1 MTTRTAGT
9 AEADGTGDDWRGW
22 REATADALYGPT
34 GFYRGPEGPAGH
46 FRTSVH
52 ASPLFAGAVARLLC
66 RVDEALGRP
75 SSLAFVDMAAGRGE
89 LVTGVLAA
97 LPADV
102 AARTRAYAVE
112 VAGRP
117 DGLDRR
123 IEWLAEPPCGV
134 TGLLFA
140 NEWLDNVPVDVAE
153 VDADGVARRVLVR
166 GDGTERLGEPVSG
179 ADAEWLARWWPLPGE
194 EGLRAEIG
202 LPRDSAWASAV
213 ATLERGLAVAADYAH
228 TRDTRPPFGTL
239 TGFREGRETA
249 PVPDG
254 SCDITSHVALDAC
267 ATAGDAGRIGGGA
280 GTEGDAGTGGGVQ
293 GGAGG
298 TGDGVQGGA
307 GTGSG
312 AGNTASRPGDTAC
325 GPGDAGRGEPHGR
338 DTGATGRD
346 TDGTTPHPGATAAGP
361 DATGTGTTHAGRD
374 TDGTA
379 PHSGDTAAAPDA
391 TGCRTAPTERESSG
405 TTPHPGATAVGP
417 DATGTGA
424 THAGRD
430 TDGTAHHS
438 GDTAAA
444 PGATGCRTTPTE
456 RQNSGTTPHPGA
468 TAAGPDA
475 TGPGATHAGRDT
487 GATGRGAAEPGR
499 GAGGVGCAPACTP
512 PGARL
517 LPQRDALRA
526 LGVTGTRPPLAL
538 ASTDPAAYVRALASA
553 SEAAELT
560 AAGGLGDFLWLLQP
574 VGPDAARLLVDVP
587 DDEEQ

>member
-1 MTTRTAGT
+1 
-9 AEADGTGDDWRGW
+9 
-22 REATADALYGPT
+22 
-34 GFYRGPEGPAGH
+34 
-46 FRTSVH
+46 VH

-75 SSLAFVDMAAGRGE
+75 ASLAFVDMAAGRGE

-117 DGLDRR
+117 DGLDGR
-123 IEWLAEPPCGV
+123 IEWLAEPPRGV

-166 GDGTERLGEPVSG
+166 GDGTERLGEPVGG

-202 LPRDSAWASAV
+202 HPRDTAWASAV
-213 ATLERGLAVAADYAH
+213 STLERGLAVAADYAH

-267 ATAGDAGRIGGGA
+267 ASAGGGA
-280 GTEGDAGTGGGVQ
+280 VGVED
-293 GGAGG
+293 GAGDTRSGAGDPGPRPGDSPPG
-298 TGDGVQGGA
+298 TGDDGR
-307 GTGSG
+307 GTGAATSH
-312 AGNTASRPGDTAC
+312 PGDTLSGTGAAPTEC
-325 GPGDAGRGEPHGR
+325 ETSGTTTHPGATPPGTGDARRCTYGAEPR
-338 DTGATGRD
+338 PGATGRD
-346 TDGTTPHPGATAAGP
+346 ADGA
-361 DATGTGTTHAGRD
+361 
-374 TDGTA
+374 
-379 PHSGDTAAAPDA
+379 
-391 TGCRTAPTERESSG
+391 
-405 TTPHPGATAVGP
+405 
-417 DATGTGA
+417 
-424 THAGRD
+424 
-430 TDGTAHHS
+430 
-438 GDTAAA
+438 
-444 PGATGCRTTPTE
+444 
-456 RQNSGTTPHPGA
+456 
-468 TAAGPDA
+468 
-475 TGPGATHAGRDT
+475 
-487 GATGRGAAEPGR
+487 
-499 GAGGVGCAPACTP
+499 GCAPACTP
-512 PGARL
+512 PGARV

-526 LGVTGTRPPLAL
+526 LGVAGARPPLAL

-560 AAGGLGDFLWLLQP
+560 ASGGLGDFLWLLQP
-574 VGPDAARLLVDVP
+574 VGPVDAARLLVDVA